1 MWIWSNEKGFGSM
14 PDYRLRI
21 EAEYEAIE
29 RTLSALPDRP
39 LSELS
44 ELELAGVAAMLHNF
58 YNGLENVLKQA
69 CRAQKIAIPAG
80 ASWHRDLLLA
90 VGSANILS
98 AQLVG
103 ELSRF
108 LAFRHFFS
116 HAYALDLLPDRMEPL
131 VQHAGEVFG
140 RFKEE
145 IGPGMSECQP

>member
-1 MWIWSNEKGFGSM
+1 M

-69 CRAQKIAIPAG
+69 CRARKIAIPAG

-98 AQLVG
+98 AQLVV

-108 LAFRHFFS
+108 WHFGISSAMHTLWTFS
-116 HAYALDLLPDRMEPL
+116 LIVWNHWCNRQARYL
-131 VQHAGEVFG
+131 GG
-140 RFKEE
+140 
-145 IGPGMSECQP
+145 